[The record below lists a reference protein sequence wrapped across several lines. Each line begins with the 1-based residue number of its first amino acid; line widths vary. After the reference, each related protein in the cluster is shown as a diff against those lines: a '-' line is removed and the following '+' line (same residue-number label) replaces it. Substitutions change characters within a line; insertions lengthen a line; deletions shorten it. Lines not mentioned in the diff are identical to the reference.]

1 MQDKMK
7 CLSNDVPNAL
17 WYIYRHKVA
26 LSLSDIAMIYPYVRC
41 FAGSQCASA
50 VVFAKCFL
58 GNKSSTHHYNNQMTN
73 VKVKCHKN

>member
-17 WYIYRHKVA
+17 WYIYPHKVA
-26 LSLSDIAMIYPYVRC
+26 LSLSDIAMIYPYFVALLEAR
-41 FAGSQCASA
+41 

-73 VKVKCHKN
+73 VNVKCHTNAYV